1 MNCDDIV
8 KARVTAETKQQVS
21 AAAERELMT
30 EAAWLKRLVIRE
42 LAASQSEDE
51 MVRVPS
57 KAEDARQASARQK
70 RGRRRL
76 VFVSLR
82 PDEMLLLNARA
93 GARGMRPATYVAT
106 LIRSH
111 LSQLVPVPKDELQA
125 LRRSINELSAIGRNI
140 NQIAR
145 AANEGGR
152 MPATAREE
160 FRAMLKICEGL
171 RDNTRALMKANLNS
185 WKVGYGENV

>member
-1 MNCDDIV
+1 MNCNDIV
-8 KARVTAETKQQVS
+8 KARVTAETRQQVT
-21 AAAERELMT
+21 AAAERELMS

-42 LAASQSEDE
+42 LAASRTGEE
-51 MVRVPS
+51 TGHVPS
-57 KAEDARQASARQK
+57 RAEGGRQAASRQK

-106 LIRSH
+106 LTRSH
-111 LSQLVPVPKDELQA
+111 LCQLAPVPKDELQA

-152 MPATAREE
+152 MPATARDE

-185 WKVGYGENV
+185 WKVGYGENI